1 MDGWGFLDCILLG
14 MMIEYGG
21 SFGLVRMS
29 IIFCIRGHRQHLQV
43 ELLE

>member
-21 SFGLVRMS
+21 SVGLVGQKVHYFLYTRTS
-29 IIFCIRGHRQHLQV
+29 TAPSGRTS
-43 ELLE
+43 